1 MEEFK
6 PINTQEEFDAAID
19 SRMSRQES
27 KIRAEYRELENQV
40 ETLKKESEKW
50 TKEKSDYEAVIAKNK
65 ADFEDLNTKLTEAT
79 GTIADYQTKELKT
92 KVAIEKGLPMGLR
105 GYLKGTTEEEIKAS
119 ADELGKFAS
128 AGRNIPAAD
137 PEGDPPEGDS
147 TTASLRGLLK
157 QLHE

>member
-65 ADFEDLNTKLTEAT
+65 TDFEDLNAKYSEAT

-92 KVAIEKGLPMGLR
+92 KVAIEKGLPMELR

-128 AGRNIPAAD
+128 ASRNIPAAD
-137 PEGDPPEGDS
+137 PEGDPPKGDS

-157 QLHE
+157 QLHG